1 MSESIT
7 PSRKQAALQLT
18 CAIMS
23 NQDIT
28 GPLDLHEAADQA
40 LELLNHLEQ
49 RLGVA
54 QTKAR
59 SPA

>member
-7 PSRKQAALQLT
+7 PSRKQTALQLA
-18 CAIMS
+18 CAIIS

-28 GPLDLHEAADQA
+28 GPLDLRDAADQA
-40 LELLNHLEQ
+40 LELLNYLEQ